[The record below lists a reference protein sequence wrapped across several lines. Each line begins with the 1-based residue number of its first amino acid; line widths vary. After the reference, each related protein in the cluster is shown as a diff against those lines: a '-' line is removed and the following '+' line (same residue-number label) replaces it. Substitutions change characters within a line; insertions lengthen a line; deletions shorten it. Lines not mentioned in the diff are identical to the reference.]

1 MSIGRSQD
9 LKVSV
14 ALPHSYPA
22 GALRPLNSAL
32 ASHLCTLLRT
42 PVCAISCSAWFAC
55 TQEMRRAFSRK
66 KSTQGVNAAP
76 KPSGASSAARGR
88 KRSSSRGRKPRALP
102 SIGDV
107 LESALRRGLAAK
119 AEADEE
125 RASEKA
131 ERAVQRASRAAARSR
146 TPSPS
151 APVPRLLPSSASS
164 WKSKGLCRTN
174 SSADA
179 PGHRRRGPTRPSSLT
194 SVRICAGVLFRRR
207 WQGS

>member
-1 MSIGRSQD
+1 MTRAAYIRAAVRAQISPLRVARSMSIGRSQD

-76 KPSGASSAARGR
+76 KPRGSSSAARGR
-88 KRSSSRGRKPRALP
+88 KRSSSRGRKPRKPRALP
-102 SIGDV
+102 SISDV

-151 APVPRLLPSSASS
+151 APASAPPSPAAPSA
-164 WKSKGLCRTN
+164 C
-174 SSADA
+174 A
-179 PGHRRRGPTRPSSLT
+179 PPTPAAT
-194 SVRICAGVLFRRR
+194 A
-207 WQGS
+207 